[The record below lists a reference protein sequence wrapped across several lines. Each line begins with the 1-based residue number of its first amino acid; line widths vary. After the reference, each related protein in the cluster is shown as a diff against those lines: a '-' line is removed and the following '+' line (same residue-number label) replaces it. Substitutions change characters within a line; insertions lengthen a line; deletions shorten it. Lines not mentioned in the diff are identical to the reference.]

1 MDIMRFI
8 TVVSAL
14 LLASLSA
21 FAADV
26 AGNWAITIDSPQGPL
41 AATLALKQDGDK
53 LTGTITSQLGE
64 TPITGTVKDN
74 DLEFSMTMEINGN
87 SMALAYKAKVDGDKI
102 SGTLDFA
109 GQAVIPFSGKKT

>member
-1 MDIMRFI
+1 MRCI
-8 TVVSAL
+8 IVVSAL

-21 FAADV
+21 LAADV
-26 AGNWAITIDSPQGPL
+26 AGNWAITIDSPQGPV

-53 LTGTITSQLGE
+53 LTGTISSQLGE
-64 TPITGTVKDN
+64 TPITGTVKEN
-74 DLEFSMTMEINGN
+74 DVEFSMTMDVNGTA
-87 SMALAYKAKVDGDKI
+87 MAITYKAKLDGDKI